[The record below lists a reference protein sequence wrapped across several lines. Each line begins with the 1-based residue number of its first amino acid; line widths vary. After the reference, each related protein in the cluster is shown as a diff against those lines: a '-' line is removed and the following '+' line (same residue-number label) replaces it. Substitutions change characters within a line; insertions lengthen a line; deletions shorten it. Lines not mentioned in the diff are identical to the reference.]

1 MDDLFNIV
9 LSSLIAQQLLD
20 FLAGRTVCS
29 PKCRT
34 SSDDK
39 SMLASFDAVY
49 SLPKS
54 EALQFVCC

>member
-9 LSSLIAQQLLD
+9 LSSLFAQQLSDL
-20 FLAGRTVCS
+20 LVGRAACS

-39 SMLASFDAVY
+39 SMLASFVAVY